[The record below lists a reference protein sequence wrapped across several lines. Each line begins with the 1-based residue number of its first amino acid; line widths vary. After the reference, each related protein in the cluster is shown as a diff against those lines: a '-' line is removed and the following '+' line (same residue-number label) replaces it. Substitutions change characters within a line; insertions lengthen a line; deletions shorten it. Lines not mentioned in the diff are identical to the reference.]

1 MKFHKYIR
9 EFRLKYFK
17 DLKKFSI
24 ILGVDQSVWRKIE
37 RGINPPPKKTLLRK
51 FARLTNMFVY
61 EEQQMYSLARRWE
74 PSPDTNTTNHILLS
88 DASKVEWRDALIEEN
103 TPDYEHKF
111 WGKKSPR

>member
-61 EEQQMYSLARRWE
+61 EEQQMYSLAKRWE
-74 PSPDTNTTNHILLS
+74 LSPDTNTTNHTLF
-88 DASKVEWRDALIEEN
+88 SKHSPLDWKEKLIKEN
-103 TPDYEHKF
+103 TPDYPHIYWNNK
-111 WGKKSPR
+111 